1 MSKKFGLRLLV
12 VAVALA
18 VCTAFS
24 YSPQIHAIDG
34 YNAMPGDQLDPPGR
48 SGTSAGWI
56 IDFWYIDM
64 DSCNTDSFSSYVDTQ
79 YTDWVYVGNTW
90 EAFWVYFDW
99 YAADTQAAT
108 DSLDTLESVTIQG
121 CLDPTN
127 YPTTVDYTSFFTPG
141 KADTFTQIGYHGLD
155 SLGVDPPYPWI
166 RAQIIFEVTA
176 YFDDWCSNDTLEG
189 ATTATHN
196 KQKFELRYKT
206 LDIY

>member
-24 YSPQIHAIDG
+24 YSPQTYAIDA
-34 YNAMPGDQLDPPGR
+34 YDAMPGGQIAPGLGS
-48 SGTSAGWI
+48 SGDWVT
-56 IDFWYIDM
+56 DYWYMDM

-79 YTDWVYVGNTW
+79 YTNWVYVGSNW

-99 YAADTQAAT
+99 FAADTQAAT

-121 CLDPTN
+121 CLHKTDFPDPI
-127 YPTTVDYTSFFTPG
+127 DYTTFFEPG
-141 KADTFTQIGYHGLD
+141 KADTFTQFGYHGLD
-155 SLGVDPPYPWI
+155 SLEVDPPYPYL

-196 KQKFELRYKT
+196 KQKFELRYKV